1 MTHHSINGFVLTIVL
16 SGVAATCLCFAISL
30 WFQSPARARN
40 RADSS
45 EHLIVRPVF
54 WRCFSFFISPIE
66 QRFSR
71 WLPHETSKK
80 LNGFLNSAD
89 LGRELSPAALVAAAI
104 VAALLGGAIAFALTR
119 SIGVNGGQAFAIGA
133 CLMGCLPFMWIRDQ
147 SIRREQQILRQLP
160 FVLDLIT
167 LAVESGLNLSAALVE
182 TVEKGPAGV
191 LRNELSLVLRDV
203 RAGTTRAEALQAM
216 SERMRLPAVSNLVA
230 GLIAADRQ
238 GGAIGVLLRGQ
249 SLQRRNERFARAEKL
264 AMQAPVKMLFP
275 LIAFIFP
282 CTFIILLFPVFHRMV
297 AEGWLR

>member
-1 MTHHSINGFVLTIVL
+1 VI
-16 SGVAATCLCFAISL
+16 
-30 WFQSPARARN
+30 
-40 RADSS
+40 
-45 EHLIVRPVF
+45 
-54 WRCFSFFISPIE
+54 
-66 QRFSR
+66 
-71 WLPHETSKK
+71 
-80 LNGFLNSAD
+80 
-89 LGRELSPAALVAAAI
+89 
-104 VAALLGGAIAFALTR
+104 TR
-119 SIGVNGGQAFAIGA
+119 SIGINGIQAFSIGA
-133 CLMGCLPFMWIRDQ
+133 GLIGCLPFMWIRDR
-147 SIRREQQILRQLP
+147 SARREQQILRQLP

-216 SERMRLPAVSNLVA
+216 SERMRLPAVANLVA

>member
-1 MTHHSINGFVLTIVL
+1 MTSTLPTGLLLTIVL
-16 SGVAATCLCFAISL
+16 SGLAAICLCIAIAL
-30 WFQSPARARN
+30 WFQNPIHSRAHGN
-40 RADSS
+40 HDDGIT
-45 EHLIVRPVF
+45 ERPLF
-54 WRCFSFFISPIE
+54 WRLCHSLINPVE
-66 QRFSR
+66 KRLSR
-71 WLPHETSKK
+71 WLPHETSSR
-80 LNGFLNSAD
+80 LSNFLSTAD
-89 LGRELSPAALVAAAI
+89 MSRELSPAALVAAAS
-104 VAALLGGAIAFALTR
+104 VAALLGGVSAVALTR
-119 SIGVNGGQAFAIGA
+119 SIGVGAPQAFVIGA
-133 CLMGCLPFMWIRDQ
+133 GLMGSLPFMWIRDR

-167 LAVESGLNLSAALVE
+167 LSVESGLNLSSALVE
-182 TVEKGPAGV
+182 TVEKGPSGV

-216 SERMRLPAVSNLVA
+216 GERVRLPAVSNLVA

-238 GGAIGVLLRGQ
+238 GSAIGVLLRGQ

>member
-1 MTHHSINGFVLTIVL
+1 MNPSNSLHLWLTVIG
-16 SGVAATCLCFAISL
+16 SAIAAASLFAAASVWL
-30 WFQSPARARN
+30 MNPKPRTKLESTQQQ
-40 RADSS
+40 
-45 EHLIVRPVF
+45 RPLF
-54 WRCFSFFISPIE
+54 WRRAHWLIDPLE
-66 QRFSR
+66 NWLSR
-71 WLPHETSKK
+71 WLPHDTVRKMA
-80 LNGFLNSAD
+80 GFLNSAD
-89 LGRELSPAALVAAAI
+89 LGRELSPASVIAACI
-104 VAALLGGAIAFALTR
+104 VAASLGGAGAVIITR
-119 SIGVNGGQAFAIGA
+119 SLAIGSIQAFVCGA
-133 CLMGCLPFMWIRDQ
+133 LLMGCLPIMWIRDRAV
-147 SIRREQQILRQLP
+147 RREQQILRQLP

-167 LAVESGLNLSAALVE
+167 LAVESGLNLSSAIVE

-282 CTFIILLFPVFHRMV
+282 CTFIILFFPIFHKMV